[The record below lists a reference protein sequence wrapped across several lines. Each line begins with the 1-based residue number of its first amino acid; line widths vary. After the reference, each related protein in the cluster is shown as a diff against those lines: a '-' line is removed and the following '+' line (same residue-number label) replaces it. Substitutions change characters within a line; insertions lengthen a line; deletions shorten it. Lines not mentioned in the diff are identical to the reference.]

1 MILKALND
9 IMEFDHVI
17 EVTESREII
26 ERGDVY
32 APSLNDGLLDDDTWS
47 LMNGYSSQYGYSGPI
62 MHSSEFIG
70 GRMERDIR
78 DTPGLYV
85 SLVDYLSDG
94 ESEGW
99 AVAFREIG
107 S

>member
-1 MILKALND
+1 MKPLND
-9 IMEFDHVI
+9 IMEIDHVI
-17 EVTESREII
+17 EVTDSGEII

-32 APSLNDGLLDDDTWS
+32 APDLHDSQLDDDTWS
-47 LMNGYSSQYGYSGPI
+47 LMNGYSGQYGYSGPI
-62 MHSSEFIG
+62 MHSSEFVG

-94 ESEGW
+94 EPEGW
-99 AVAFREIG
+99 AVAFKENHEG
-107 S
+107 K